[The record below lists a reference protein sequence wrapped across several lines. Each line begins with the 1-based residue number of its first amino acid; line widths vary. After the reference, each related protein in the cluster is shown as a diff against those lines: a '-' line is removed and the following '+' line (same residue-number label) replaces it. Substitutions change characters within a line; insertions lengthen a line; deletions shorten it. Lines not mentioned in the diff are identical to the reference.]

1 MAHFYEW
8 LGWFFILTSL
18 LIGIV
23 IVLEKRDPEKTIAW
37 LLVLVFL
44 PIVGFLLYLLFGRNV
59 RKELALRTKKEISF
73 TRLDEVHSSRFEGIS
88 HPAITRLIALGYNA
102 FGAPVTHHNR
112 IDLFFEG
119 KDFFHKLFEEMEKA
133 THHIHIAFFIIRH
146 DHIGERLK
154 EILLRK
160 RKEGVEVR
168 IIYDDV
174 GSVWLSRRYKKELR
188 EAGVELY
195 PFLPV
200 TFPVIG
206 RKLNYRY
213 HRKIVIIDGKV
224 GYLGGFNIGREYQGE
239 SRRLGH
245 WRDTHVRLEGESVYS
260 LQLLYLMDYEFVSKK
275 KLDGWEYF
283 PQVSSKEV
291 ENLPIQII
299 SGGPDSHLPTILHT
313 YLIMIT
319 NAKERI
325 WIATPYLIPDEATL
339 MALKMASLSGVD
351 VRILI
356 PDKPDHLF
364 VYYATSSYL
373 EELMEVGIQIYKYK
387 EGFMHS
393 KVLLCDHEIV
403 SIGTANLDIRSFYL
417 NFEVNALI
425 YKEKIVSQVTAQF
438 ERDFTVSDKINLASY
453 RKRAWGRQFTE
464 SIARLFSPIM

>member
-1 MAHFYEW
+1 MAQFFEW
-8 LGWFFILTSL
+8 IGWFFILTSL

-44 PIVGFLLYLLFGRNV
+44 PVVGFLLYLLFGRNV
-59 RKELALRTKKEISF
+59 RKELALRSKKEISF
-73 TRLDEVHSSRFEGIS
+73 SRLDEVHHSQVPEIEHS
-88 HPAITRLIALGYNA
+88 AIRRLIALGYNA
-102 FGAPVTHHNR
+102 FGAPVTQHNS
-112 IDLFFEG
+112 LQVFYEG
-119 KDFFHKLFEEMEKA
+119 KELFESLFAEMEKA

-146 DHIGERLK
+146 DHIGERMK

-168 IIYDDV
+168 VIYDDV
-174 GSVWLSRRYKKELR
+174 GSVWLSKKYKRELK

-200 TFPVIG
+200 TFPIIG

-213 HRKIVIIDGKV
+213 HRKIVIIDGKT
-224 GYLGGFNIGREYQGE
+224 GYVGGFNIGREYQGE
-239 SRRLGH
+239 GRLGH
-245 WRDTHVRLEGESVYS
+245 WRDTHLRLQGEAVYS
-260 LQLLYLMDYEFVSKK
+260 LQLLYMMDFEFVSKK

-283 PQVSSKEV
+283 PPVKAPHLRH
-291 ENLPIQII
+291 LPIQII
-299 SGGPDSHLPTILHT
+299 SGGPDSHLPTILHI
-313 YLIMIT
+313 YMIMIT
-319 NAKERI
+319 NATERI
-325 WIATPYLIPDEATL
+325 WIATPYLIPDESTL
-339 MALKMASLSGVD
+339 VALKMAALSGVD

-356 PDKPDHLF
+356 PARPDHLF

-373 EELMEVGIQIYKYK
+373 EELLEVGVKIYKYQD
-387 EGFMHS
+387 GFMHS
-393 KVLLCDHEIV
+393 KILLCDQEVV

-425 YKEKIVSQVTAQF
+425 YRNEVVNMIADQF
-438 ERDFTVSDKINLASY
+438 ERDFSNSERLDLETY
-453 RKRAWGRQFTE
+453 RKRSWGRQFTE